1 MPHLGGIYLGN
12 GQKDYLI
19 YPHHAGDKTEDPV
32 YNYAENRMTF
42 WRGCSVPFE
51 DIYRREINYCG
62 LASMSW
68 MYYYNSCGG
77 FYIGSHDPRFPVT
90 GVIAETSGDRENPW
104 MAFAFRKYFRIKQ
117 GETYQT
123 GDYVVCLSDKD
134 WHYGSKVYREYIAP
148 YLDFDHNPEYLQNEY
163 A

>member
-1 MPHLGGIYLGN
+1 
-12 GQKDYLI
+12 
-19 YPHHAGDKTEDPV
+19 
-32 YNYAENRMTF
+32 
-42 WRGCSVPFE
+42 
-51 DIYRREINYCG
+51 
-62 LASMSW
+62 
-68 MYYYNSCGG
+68 
-77 FYIGSHDPRFPVT
+77 
-90 GVIAETSGDRENPW
+90 

-163 A
+163 ALNQCYNFKRTGKVEHTFKDIPLCLRRQGMGRKAYVYCKLEPHGL